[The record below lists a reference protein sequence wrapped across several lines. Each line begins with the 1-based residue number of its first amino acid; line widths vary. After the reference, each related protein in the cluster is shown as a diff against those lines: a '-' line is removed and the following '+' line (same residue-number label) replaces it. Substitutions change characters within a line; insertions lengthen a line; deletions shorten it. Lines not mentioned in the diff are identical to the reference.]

1 MNWLFSS
8 FRSGRRM
15 QQMLEMAGMRKR
27 RNNRSL
33 MFSILGLGLGAAAFS
48 MVRDRGMNMNNMM
61 EPVRDAVGDMNI
73 RNPIG

>member
-1 MNWLFSS
+1 MNGLFTS

-15 QQMLEMAGMRKR
+15 QQMLEMTGMRRK

-33 MFSILGLGLGAAAFS
+33 MLSIVGLGLGATAVS
-48 MVRDRGMNMNNMM
+48 MMRGRGMNMNNMM
-61 EPVRDAVGDMNI
+61 EPIKEAVGDMDI